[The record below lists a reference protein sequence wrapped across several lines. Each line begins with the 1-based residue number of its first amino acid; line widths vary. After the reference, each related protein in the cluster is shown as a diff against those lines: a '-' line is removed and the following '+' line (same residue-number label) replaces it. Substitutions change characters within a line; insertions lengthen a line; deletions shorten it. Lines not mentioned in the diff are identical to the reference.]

1 MREGLHAPYRL
12 QPDRRCLAAFTE
24 VQAWFGGHDP
34 LPVSATFERGAW
46 RIEIAGGGV
55 GTLPELPD
63 FGDCMKALER
73 WAVVVGKGKGA
84 APGRGDA
91 PAPGPERLNPADL
104 LADLRAADGEASGDE
119 LSALLVL
126 VRRAED
132 HDYPG
137 WLAWV
142 QAHFIERPFSLPV
155 LKSALELNAFLPN
168 RIFPEVMPYLVLAHL
183 FRDTAD
189 TSWTRKV

>member
-1 MREGLHAPYRL
+1 VLRDERA
-12 QPDRRCLAAFTE
+12 LAA
-24 VQAWFGGHDP
+24 
-34 LPVSATFERGAW
+34 
-46 RIEIAGGGV
+46 
-55 GTLPELPD
+55 
-63 FGDCMKALER
+63 
-73 WAVVVGKGKGA
+73 
-84 APGRGDA
+84 
-91 PAPGPERLNPADL
+91 
-104 LADLRAADGEASGDE
+104 LAEASRDE

-168 RIFPEVMPYLVLAHL
+168 RIFPEVIPYLVLGYLCPAL
-183 FRDTAD
+183 WASAEFRPDQLASLPAAEAFARALPDAD
-189 TSWTRKV
+189 MPRPAAFARWYRDRIDARAGKADVSLLLADLSLPAPFGARPRFRTFDAL